1 MRHSRCPFLILLVIA
16 FCAASSAVAQTTG
29 DLEGTVADQ
38 NGAPLPGVSV
48 ELKSPQLQGTRTA
61 VTDTAGRYRFP
72 VLSPGVYSVTA
83 QLSGFAK
90 VERAGLKVSLGAT
103 TTIPITMGISVK
115 EEIVVTSEAPAVDT
129 SKTTIGTT
137 ASLDSIQRL
146 PLGRNFAS
154 IASTVAGTGTDMSGN
169 VTVYGA
175 TGLENAYIIDGVNTT
190 GVKTG
195 TQAKQLN
202 NEFIQEVE
210 VKTGGYEAEYGRV
223 LGGTINV
230 VTKSGG
236 NEFRGDAFGY
246 YDSGSLASSDSRTA
260 DRSAANQGEF
270 FSPKRLDVGADLG
283 GYFVKDRLW
292 FFAAYDRVNQDQDY
306 TRTLAVL
313 RDAAQTKVQTA
324 NTDTYRNNLYSG
336 KLTFRL
342 GESNTIAASIF
353 GDPGHVQRALRP
365 HADLGHDR
373 RGRRL
378 ARRPERRRIRLSP
391 AAGTASS
398 ARSSSGRRRSATT
411 RRSGRTRARSPASPY
426 LEKQQAGFPTEAL
439 PGSGPIFLEDSKF
452 QRYVYRA
459 AGSLFLGAHEIKA
472 GLDWEHLNSD
482 FSESYGGTDRIRTRL
497 TAAGALNNYQHRYFA
512 KTPLSGANCLGLL
525 DPSGPA
531 AFPNCTGYTIAPT
544 VDNNP
549 ITDNVGFFAQD
560 SFKVLKNL
568 TVNAGV
574 RYEQQRLKDFTGTTL
589 VKIDDEWSPRLGIV
603 WDFAGN
609 GRTKLYANYGRFYE
623 VIPQDIQTR
632 ALGNEFIIFA
642 RNNSSTPDPVDLFLG
657 APIVQGGELV
667 QNNLK
672 GMYQDEI
679 IGGVEVEVAK
689 NWAIGVKGIY
699 RALGRVV
706 EDRCDLA
713 VNPDIAQYFNPSSP
727 ATCALINPGPGRL
740 ARDDQGSV
748 RHDVLPERRDGRE
761 RQPRGRGAVRLH
773 AAAPLFP
780 RPRSD
785 GDAPLLEQLLPA
797 RVVPL
802 LEARGELLGQPLA
815 DARGRPGGS
824 EHQRRLRLPRARH
837 ERLRP
842 AAQRPHASVQ
852 GLRLLRVPLRP
863 DGGRERL
870 LQHGPPVLDPRLRVG
885 RDRLQRRLQ
894 PGGLPRA
901 ARLGGRSSRRLR
913 GRPAPRIRPALRQ
926 RLGHAH
932 PRRLQPPQPAGRP
945 EPRGALQQHGRDR
958 RERPAER
965 HRPARL
971 HGAEREPDE
980 RRVRLEPHVRKG
992 HRLAE
997 PAGAPSRRP
1006 RVLLRSRETS

>member
-1 MRHSRCPFLILLVIA
+1 MSHSRCTFSVLLVIA
-16 FCAASSAVAQTTG
+16 FCAATSAVAQTTG

-48 ELKSPQLQGTRTA
+48 ELRSPQLQGTRTA
-61 VTDTAGRYRFP
+61 VTDNAGRYRFP
-72 VLSPGVYSVTA
+72 VLAPGVYAVTA
-83 QLSGFAK
+83 QLSGFTK
-90 VERAGLKVSLGAT
+90 VERSGLKVSLGAT
-103 TTIPITMGISVK
+103 TTIPITMGLSVK

-129 SKTTIGTT
+129 SRSTIGTT
-137 ASLDSIQRL
+137 ASLEAIQRL
-146 PLGRNFAS
+146 PLGRNFVS
-154 IASTVAGTGTDMSGN
+154 IANTVAGTGTDVSGN

-210 VKTGGYEAEYGRV
+210 VKTGGYEAEFGRV

-246 YDSGSLASSDSRTA
+246 YDSGSLASSDARTS
-260 DRSAANQGEF
+260 DRSAANQGEY

-292 FFAAYDRVNQDQDY
+292 FFGAYDRVNQDQDY

-313 RDAAQTKVQTA
+313 RDASQTKIQTG
-324 NTDTYRNNLYSG
+324 NTDTYRNDLYSG
-336 KLTFRL
+336 KLTLRL
-342 GESNTIAASIF
+342 GESNTLAASIF
-353 GDPGHVQRALRP
+353 GDPG
-365 HADLGHDR
+365 
-373 RGRRL
+373 
-378 ARRPERRRIRLSP
+378 
-391 AAGTASS
+391 TF
-398 ARSSSGRRRSATT
+398 SGRYDLTQISVMIGADGAWLVDRNVGGSDF
-411 RRSGRTRARSPASPY
+411 SGRWDGLLGTKFLAQAQVGYHKEKRQDSSPFSGSPY
-426 LEKQQAGFPTEAL
+426 LEKQQAAFSLEAL
-439 PGSGPIFLEDSKF
+439 PGTGPVYLADETY
-452 QRYVYRA
+452 QRYVYKA
-459 AGSLFLGAHEIKA
+459 SGSLFLGAHEIKA

-525 DPSGPA
+525 DPSQPA
-531 AFPNCTGYTIAPT
+531 AFPNCTGYAIAPS

-549 ITDNVGFFAQD
+549 ITDNVGLFAQD

-568 TVNAGV
+568 TINAGV

-609 GRTKLYANYGRFYE
+609 GKSKLFANYGRFYE

-642 RNNSSTPDPVDLFLG
+642 RNSSSTPDPVDVFLG

-667 QNNLK
+667 QDNLK

-679 IGGVEVEVAK
+679 IGGVEVEFAK
-689 NWAIGVKGIY
+689 NWAFGVKGIY

-727 ATCALINPGPGRL
+727 ATCALINPG
-740 ARDDQGSV
+740 QGNSLGTIK
-748 RHDVLPERRDGRE
+748 DPFDSTCYPNGET
-761 RQPRGRGAVRLH
+761 
-773 AAAPLFP
+773 
-780 RPRSD
+780 
-785 GDAPLLEQLLPA
+785 DANGNL
-797 RVVPL
+797 V
-802 LEARGELLGQPLA
+802 
-815 DARGRPGGS
+815 
-824 EHQRRLRLPRARH
+824 
-837 ERLRP
+837 
-842 AAQRPHASVQ
+842 
-852 GLRLLRVPLRP
+852 
-863 DGGRERL
+863 
-870 LQHGPPVLDPRLRVG
+870 
-885 RDRLQRRLQ
+885 
-894 PGGLPRA
+894 
-901 ARLGGRSSRRLR
+901 
-913 GRPAPRIRPALRQ
+913 
-926 RLGHAH
+926 
-932 PRRLQPPQPAGRP
+932 
-945 EPRGALQQHGRDR
+945 
-958 RERPAER
+958 
-965 HRPARL
+965 
-971 HGAEREPDE
+971 
-980 RRVRLEPHVRKG
+980 
-992 HRLAE
+992 
-997 PAGAPSRRP
+997 AGAPCASSQPRRYFRGLEVTATHRFSNSFYVLASYLYSKLEGNYSGNLSQTREGGQLDPNINADFDYPGLVTNAFGRLRNDRTHQFKVSGYYAFPFGLTVGGNAFYNTGRPFSIRGCASDAVACNAGYSQEGYLAPRGSAGDLPAAYEADLHLEYGMRFGSISITPVVDVFNLLNRQGVLSREELFNNTGGVAGNDPRSGIGQPGCTAQNASLTNVACASNPTYGKDIGWQNP
-1006 RVLLRSRETS
+1006 RVVRLGARVSF

>member
-1 MRHSRCPFLILLVIA
+1 MSHSRCTFLVVLVIA
-16 FCAASSAVAQTTG
+16 FCAASAAVAQTTG
-29 DLEGTVADQ
+29 DLEGIVADQ

-48 ELKSPQLQGTRTA
+48 ELRSPQLQGTRIA
-61 VTDTAGRYRFP
+61 VTDNAGRYRFP
-72 VLSPGVYSVTA
+72 VLAPGVYSVTA
-83 QLSGFAK
+83 QLSGFTK
-90 VERAGLKVSLGAT
+90 VERSGLKVSLGAT
-103 TTIPITMGISVK
+103 TTIPITIGLSLK

-137 ASLDSIQRL
+137 ATLDSIQRL

-154 IASTVAGTGTDMSGN
+154 VANLVAGTGTDVSGN

-236 NEFRGDAFGY
+236 NEFRGDVFGY
-246 YDSGSLASSDSRTA
+246 YDSGSLAANDARTA
-260 DRSAANQGEF
+260 DRSAANQGEY

-283 GYFVKDRLW
+283 GYLVKDRVW

-306 TRTLAVL
+306 TRTLEVL
-313 RDAAQTKVQTA
+313 RDASQTQLQTG

-353 GDPGHVQRALRP
+353 GDPG
-365 HADLGHDR
+365 
-373 RGRRL
+373 
-378 ARRPERRRIRLSP
+378 
-391 AAGTASS
+391 TF
-398 ARSSSGRRRSATT
+398 SGRYDLTQISVMIGADGAWLVDRNVGGSDF
-411 RRSGRTRARSPASPY
+411 SGRWDGLLGTQFLAQAQFGYHTEKRQDSSPLSGAPF
-426 LEKQQAGFPTEAL
+426 LEKQQAGFSNEAL

-512 KTPLSGANCLGLL
+512 QTPLSGANCLGLI

-531 AFPNCTGYTIAPT
+531 AFPNCTGYTIAPS

-549 ITDNVGFFAQD
+549 ITDNVGLFAQD

-568 TVNAGV
+568 TINAGI

-589 VKIDDEWSPRLGIV
+589 VKIDDEWSPRLGVV
-603 WDFAGN
+603 WDFLGN
-609 GRTKLYANYGRFYE
+609 GKSKLYANYGRFYE

-642 RNNSSTPDPVDLFLG
+642 RNSSSTPDPVDVFLG
-657 APIVQGGELV
+657 APIVQGGELT
-667 QNNLK
+667 QANLK

-689 NWAIGVKGIY
+689 GWAIGAKGIY
-699 RALGRVV
+699 RSLGRVV

-727 ATCALINPGPGRL
+727 ATCALINPG
-740 ARDDQGSV
+740 QGNSLGTIK
-748 RHDVLPERRDGRE
+748 DPFDTTCYPNGET
-761 RQPRGRGAVRLH
+761 
-773 AAAPLFP
+773 
-780 RPRSD
+780 
-785 GDAPLLEQLLPA
+785 DANGNL
-797 RVVPL
+797 V
-802 LEARGELLGQPLA
+802 
-815 DARGRPGGS
+815 
-824 EHQRRLRLPRARH
+824 
-837 ERLRP
+837 
-842 AAQRPHASVQ
+842 
-852 GLRLLRVPLRP
+852 
-863 DGGRERL
+863 
-870 LQHGPPVLDPRLRVG
+870 
-885 RDRLQRRLQ
+885 
-894 PGGLPRA
+894 
-901 ARLGGRSSRRLR
+901 
-913 GRPAPRIRPALRQ
+913 
-926 RLGHAH
+926 
-932 PRRLQPPQPAGRP
+932 
-945 EPRGALQQHGRDR
+945 
-958 RERPAER
+958 
-965 HRPARL
+965 
-971 HGAEREPDE
+971 
-980 RRVRLEPHVRKG
+980 
-992 HRLAE
+992 
-997 PAGAPSRRP
+997 AGAPCDSTQPRRFFRGLEVTASHRFSNNFYLLTSYLYSKLEGNYSGNLSQTREGGQADPNINADFDYPGLVTNAFGRLRNDRTHQFKVSGYYAFPFGLTVGANAFYNTGRPYSIRGCASDAVACNAGYSQEGYLVPRGSAGDLPASYEADLHLEYGMHFGSVSITPVVDVFNLLNRQGVLSREELFNNTGGTAGNDPRSGIGQPGCTAQNASLTNVACASNPTYGKDIGWQNP
-1006 RVLLRSRETS
+1006 RVVRLGARVSF

>member
-1 MRHSRCPFLILLVIA
+1 MSHSRRTFLALLVIA
-16 FCAASSAVAQTTG
+16 FCAASAAVAQTTG
-29 DLEGTVADQ
+29 DLEGTVTDQ

-48 ELKSPQLQGTRTA
+48 ELRSPQLQGTRIA
-61 VTDTAGRYRFP
+61 VTDNAGRYRFP
-72 VLSPGVYSVTA
+72 VLAPGVYSVTA
-83 QLSGFAK
+83 QLSGFTK
-90 VERAGLKVSLGAT
+90 VERSGLKVSLGAT
-103 TTIPITMGISVK
+103 TTIPITIGLSLK

-137 ASLDSIQRL
+137 ATLDSIQRL

-154 IASTVAGTGTDMSGN
+154 VANLVAGTGTDVSGN

-246 YDSGSLASSDSRTA
+246 YDSGSLASDDTRTA
-260 DRSAANQGEF
+260 DRSAANQGEY

-283 GYFVKDRLW
+283 GYLVKDRLW

-313 RDAAQTKVQTA
+313 RDASQTQVQTG
-324 NTDTYRNNLYSG
+324 NSDTYRNNLYSG

-353 GDPGHVQRALRP
+353 GDPG
-365 HADLGHDR
+365 
-373 RGRRL
+373 
-378 ARRPERRRIRLSP
+378 
-391 AAGTASS
+391 TF
-398 ARSSSGRRRSATT
+398 SGRYDLTQISVMIGADGAWLVDRNVGGSDF
-411 RRSGRTRARSPASPY
+411 SGRWDGLLGTQFLGQAQFGYHTEKRQDSSPFSSDPY
-426 LEKQQAGFPTEAL
+426 LEKQQAGFSNEAL

-459 AGSLFLGAHEIKA
+459 TGSLFLGAHEIKA

-512 KTPLSGANCLGLL
+512 QTPLSGANCLGLL
-525 DPSGPA
+525 DSSGPA
-531 AFPNCTGYTIAPT
+531 AFPNCTGYTIAPS

-549 ITDNVGFFAQD
+549 ITDNVGLFAQD
-560 SFKVLKNL
+560 SFKVLRNL
-568 TVNAGV
+568 TINAGI

-589 VKIDDEWSPRLGIV
+589 VRIDDEWSPRLGVV
-603 WDFAGN
+603 WDFLAN
-609 GRTKLYANYGRFYE
+609 GKSKLYANYGRFYE

-642 RNNSSTPDPVDLFLG
+642 RNSSSTPDPVDVFLG
-657 APIVQGGELV
+657 APIVQGGELT
-667 QNNLK
+667 QTNLK

-689 NWAIGVKGIY
+689 GWAIGAKGIY
-699 RALGRVV
+699 RSLGRVV

-727 ATCALINPGPGRL
+727 ATCALINPGQGNSLGTIKDPFDTTCYPNGETDENGNLVAGAPCDSTQPRRFFRGLELTATHRFSNSFYLLASYLYSKLEGNYSGNLSQTREGGQADPNINADFDYPGLVTNAFGRL
-740 ARDDQGSV
+740 RNDRTHQFKVSGYYAFPFGLTVGANAFYNTGRPYSIRGCASDAVACNAGYSQEGYLVPRGSAGDLPASYEADLHLEYGMRFGSV
-748 RHDVLPERRDGRE
+748 
-761 RQPRGRGAVRLH
+761 
-773 AAAPLFP
+773 
-780 RPRSD
+780 SIT
-785 GDAPLLEQLLPA
+785 
-797 RVVPL
+797 
-802 LEARGELLGQPLA
+802 
-815 DARGRPGGS
+815 
-824 EHQRRLRLPRARH
+824 
-837 ERLRP
+837 
-842 AAQRPHASVQ
+842 
-852 GLRLLRVPLRP
+852 
-863 DGGRERL
+863 
-870 LQHGPPVLDPRLRVG
+870 PVLDVFNLLNRQGVLSREELFNNTGGTAGNDPRSG
-885 RDRLQRRLQ
+885 IGQ
-894 PGGLPRA
+894 PGCTAQNASLTNVACASNPTYGKDIGWQNPRVV
-901 ARLGGRSSRRLR
+901 RLG
-913 GRPAPRIRPALRQ
+913 
-926 RLGHAH
+926 
-932 PRRLQPPQPAGRP
+932 
-945 EPRGALQQHGRDR
+945 
-958 RERPAER
+958 
-965 HRPARL
+965 AR
-971 HGAEREPDE
+971 
-980 RRVRLEPHVRKG
+980 V
-992 HRLAE
+992 
-997 PAGAPSRRP
+997 SF
-1006 RVLLRSRETS
+1006 

>member
-1 MRHSRCPFLILLVIA
+1 MSHSRRVFLVFLVIA
-16 FCAASSAVAQTTG
+16 FCAASAAVAQTTG

-61 VTDTAGRYRFP
+61 ITDVAGRYRFP
-72 VLSPGVYSVTA
+72 VLAPGVYTVTA
-83 QLSGFAK
+83 QLSGFTK
-90 VERAGLKVSLGAT
+90 VERTGLRVSLGAT
-103 TTIPITMGISVK
+103 TTIPIAMGLSVTS
-115 EEIVVTSEAPAVDT
+115 EIVVTSEAPAVDT
-129 SKTTIGTT
+129 SRTTIGTT

-154 IASTVAGTGTDMSGN
+154 IASTVAGTGTDISGN

-195 TQAKQLN
+195 TQGKQLN

-246 YDSGSLASSDSRTA
+246 YDSGSLASGDARTS

-270 FSPKRLDVGADLG
+270 SSPKRFDIGADLG

-306 TRTLAVL
+306 SRTLAVL
-313 RDAAQTKVQTA
+313 RDASQTKVQTS

-336 KLTFRL
+336 KLTLRL

-353 GDPGHVQRALRP
+353 GDPG
-365 HADLGHDR
+365 
-373 RGRRL
+373 
-378 ARRPERRRIRLSP
+378 
-391 AAGTASS
+391 TF
-398 ARSSSGRRRSATT
+398 SGRYDLTQISVMIGADGAWLVDRNVGGSDY
-411 RRSGRTRARSPASPY
+411 SGRWDGLFGTQFLGQAQVGYHTEKRQDSSPFSGVPY

-439 PGSGPIFLEDSKF
+439 AGSGPIFLEDSKF
-452 QRYVYRA
+452 QRYVYKA

-497 TAAGALNNYQHRYFA
+497 SAAGALNNYQHRYFA
-512 KTPLSGANCLGLL
+512 KTPLAGANCLGLL

-531 AFPNCTGYTIAPT
+531 AFPNCTGYAIAPT

-549 ITDNVGFFAQD
+549 ITDNVALFAQD

-568 TVNAGV
+568 TLNAGV

-603 WDFAGN
+603 WDFLGN
-609 GRTKLYANYGRFYE
+609 GRSKLYANYGRFYE

-642 RNNSSTPDPVDLFLG
+642 RNSSSTPDPVDLFLG
-657 APIVQGGELV
+657 APIVQGGELT
-667 QNNLK
+667 QDNLR

-699 RALGRVV
+699 RSLGRVV

-713 VNPDIAQYFNPSSP
+713 INPDIAQYFNTSSP
-727 ATCALINPGPGRL
+727 ATCALINPG
-740 ARDDQGSV
+740 QGNSLGTIK
-748 RHDVLPERRDGRE
+748 DPFDTTCYPNGETDADGNL
-761 RQPRGRGAVRLH
+761 V
-773 AAAPLFP
+773 
-780 RPRSD
+780 
-785 GDAPLLEQLLPA
+785 
-797 RVVPL
+797 
-802 LEARGELLGQPLA
+802 
-815 DARGRPGGS
+815 
-824 EHQRRLRLPRARH
+824 
-837 ERLRP
+837 
-842 AAQRPHASVQ
+842 
-852 GLRLLRVPLRP
+852 
-863 DGGRERL
+863 
-870 LQHGPPVLDPRLRVG
+870 
-885 RDRLQRRLQ
+885 
-894 PGGLPRA
+894 
-901 ARLGGRSSRRLR
+901 
-913 GRPAPRIRPALRQ
+913 
-926 RLGHAH
+926 
-932 PRRLQPPQPAGRP
+932 
-945 EPRGALQQHGRDR
+945 
-958 RERPAER
+958 
-965 HRPARL
+965 
-971 HGAEREPDE
+971 
-980 RRVRLEPHVRKG
+980 
-992 HRLAE
+992 
-997 PAGAPSRRP
+997 AGAPCDSTQPRRFFRGVELTATHRFSNSFYLLASYLYSKLEGNYSGNLSQTREGGQADPNINADFDYPGLVTNAFGRLRNDRTHQLKISGYYAFPFGLTVGANAFYNTGRPFSIRGCASDEVACNAGYNQEGYLVPRGSAGDLPAAYEADLHLEYALRFGNVSITPIVDVFNVLNRQGVLSREELFNNTGATAGNDPRSGIGQPGCTAQNASLTNAACASNPTYTKDIGWQNP
-1006 RVLLRSRETS
+1006 RVVRLGARVSF